1 MAAVGKRSRRGSAWL
16 GAVLT
21 VHEVLAAGCMRG
33 LRGARPVPYARH
45 PRRRPRM
52 TRAVGSVGQSTAPP
66 GGDGRNGDCLTV
78 HGVIAAVRKRSRGGS
93 AWLGGFLTV
102 HEVLAAGRACGPPAS
117 DHRHADPRIES
128 MGRLR
133 RHPRLASAPA
143 VEAGEAGW
151 SPGVIRGGGVSRFSR
166 CMRSWRRRGGVAH
179 RPRIIVMP
187 TQVGIHALPPVQP
200 LQPGR
205 SCSGAARSRCMRC
218 FLGKRMRR
226 AGEADRGWEGRV
238 GAMPAVH
245 GPFDSLQPEPR
256 QGESRG

>member
-151 SPGVIRGGGVSRFSR
+151 SPGVIRGAGCQPVLTVHEVLATARGCSPPASHHRHADAGRHPRLASGPAVAA
-166 CMRSWRRRGGVAH
+166 WAVVQRRG
-179 RPRIIVMP
+179 
-187 TQVGIHALPPVQP
+187 P
-200 LQPGR
+200 LT
-205 SCSGAARSRCMRC
+205 
-218 FLGKRMRR
+218 
-226 AGEADRGWEGRV
+226 
-238 GAMPAVH
+238 VH
-245 GPFDSLQPEPR
+245 GVFPR
-256 QGESRG
+256 QTHATRR